1 MKFSSKEISNI
12 VLLLKHE
19 HNQAIEIL
27 EKNDSFEILQGS
39 GDGHRVLGVIY
50 KDGFSAPAPVV
61 EEAVVEEAP
70 AKEGVKKVIKKVVKK
85 VVKPAEEPAEQPA
98 EQPAE
103 VIEEPESE

>member
-27 EKNDSFEILQGS
+27 EKDDSFEILQGS

-50 KDGFSAPAPVV
+50 KDGFSAPEPVV
-61 EEAVVEEAP
+61 EQVVEEVVEEAP
-70 AKEGVKKVIKKVVKK
+70 AKEEVK
-85 VVKPAEEPAEQPA
+85 EEPKKAEPVVEEKA
-98 EQPAE
+98 AE
-103 VIEEPESE
+103 VIEEPKAE

>member
-27 EKNDSFEILQGS
+27 EKDDSFEILQGS

-50 KDGFSAPAPVV
+50 KDGFSAPEPVV
-61 EEAVVEEAP
+61 EQVVEEVAEEAP
-70 AKEGVKKVIKKVVKK
+70 AKEEVK
-85 VVKPAEEPAEQPA
+85 EEPKKAEPVVEEKA
-98 EQPAE
+98 AE
-103 VIEEPESE
+103 VIEEPKAE

>member
-1 MKFSSKEISNI
+1 MKFSSKEISKL

-27 EKNDSFEILQGS
+27 EKDDSFEVLQGS

-70 AKEGVKKVIKKVVKK
+70 AKEEGVKKVIKKVVKK

-98 EQPAE
+98 E

>member
-1 MKFSSKEISNI
+1 MKFSSKEISSL

-27 EKNDSFEILQGS
+27 EKDDSFEILQGS

-61 EEAVVEEAP
+61 EEAVEEAP
-70 AKEGVKKVIKKVVKK
+70 AEKEIKKVIKKVVKK
-85 VVKPAEEPAEQPA
+85 VVKKPAEEK
-98 EQPAE
+98 PAE
-103 VIEEPESE
+103 VIEEEESE